1 MEYINFQVGENS
13 PCLLRIRGM
22 AVYFKLTPMAVCLF
36 CSLAK
41 PMLLQ

>member
-1 MEYINFQVGENS
+1 MEYINFQVGEKFPLPIKNQ
-13 PCLLRIRGM
+13 GM
-22 AVYFKLTPMAVCLF
+22 VVYFKLTPMAVCLF